1 MASAIDWW
9 TARFASFAWRFTVLF
24 TGILLL
30 LISAIIFVL
39 YQLSIGEISRSK
51 QQQLNLIAQQQQLL
65 AGQLQYSEFLQQ
77 LSLQA
82 EQSRDWIIAYQDSE
96 VALGDLSRVPSHL
109 QGCPDL
115 SSFLVAQG
123 DDLRVYSGCIVTLAQ
138 GTLLV
143 AFDEEDLYFLQQR
156 FINASLVS
164 LLLTIILG
172 GFSGRYLSK
181 QLLRRI
187 KRFNQAAAVVQGGN
201 WSARV
206 PSTGRGDEFDLLAS
220 NINRMLTQLEHSFQ
234 AVSGVTDAIAHD
246 LRTPLGRLR
255 LALESA
261 ITQTPQEPIT
271 AATLE
276 PMLKE
281 LDDILHTFSSMLEL
295 SRLEHK
301 QARSSFQEVDL
312 QQIADDAIELLQP
325 IAQDRQQSI
334 LLDAS
339 GVTTIEGDR
348 SLIFRALF
356 NTLEN
361 ASKYGGNGATLK
373 LSLNAMGFTVADNG
387 PGIATEFH
395 DKVFQRLYRLE
406 SSRTT
411 PGYGLGLP
419 LVKAI
424 AEFHGGDVELS
435 NLSPGLTVTV
445 RFRKDRSISA
455 NGRETVGTTAAFD

>member
-1 MASAIDWW
+1 M
-9 TARFASFAWRFTVLF
+9 
-24 TGILLL
+24 
-30 LISAIIFVL
+30 L

-96 VALGDLSRVPSHL
+96 EALGDLSRVPSHL

-115 SSFLVAQG
+115 SSFLVSQG
-123 DDLRVYSGCIVTLAQ
+123 DDLRVYSGCTVTLDQ
-138 GTLLV
+138 GSLLV

-156 FINASLVS
+156 FVNASIVS

-181 QLLRRI
+181 QLLKRI
-187 KRFNQAAAVVQGGN
+187 KGFNQAAAVIQGGN

-206 PSTGRGDEFDLLAS
+206 PSTGRGDEFDILAS

-246 LRTPLGRLR
+246 LRTPLGRVR
-255 LALESA
+255 LTLESA
-261 ITQTPQEPIT
+261 IED
-271 AATLE
+271 AAHHTIKAEALE
-276 PMLKE
+276 PLLTE
-281 LDDILHTFSSMLEL
+281 VDNIIHTFSSMLEL

-301 QARSSFQEVDL
+301 QARSSFEQVNL
-312 QQIADDAIELLQP
+312 NVIAEDAIELLQP
-325 IAQDRQQSI
+325 VAQDRHQTIDLEATPIQA
-334 LLDAS
+334 LL
-339 GVTTIEGDR
+339 GDR

-361 ASKYGGNGATLK
+361 ASKYAGDGATIQ
-373 LSLNAMGFTVADNG
+373 LSLQPTGFIVRDNG
-387 PGIATEFH
+387 PGIPTEYH

-411 PGYGLGLP
+411 QGYGLGLP
-419 LVKAI
+419 LIRAI
-424 AEFHGGDVELS
+424 AQFHGGDVTVS
-435 NLSPGLTVTV
+435 NLSPGLQVSVTLLQP
-445 RFRKDRSISA
+445 A
-455 NGRETVGTTAAFD
+455 LT

>member
-1 MASAIDWW
+1 M
-9 TARFASFAWRFTVLF
+9 
-24 TGILLL
+24 
-30 LISAIIFVL
+30 L

-96 VALGDLSRVPSHL
+96 EALGDLSRVPSHL
-109 QGCPDL
+109 QDCPDL
-115 SSFLVAQG
+115 SSFLVSQG

-156 FINASLVS
+156 FINASIVS

-181 QLLRRI
+181 QLLKRI
-187 KRFNQAAAVVQGGN
+187 KGFNQAAAVVQSGN

-206 PSTGRGDEFDLLAS
+206 PSTGRGDEFDILAS

-246 LRTPLGRLR
+246 LRTPLGRVR
-255 LALESA
+255 LTLESA
-261 ITQTPQEPIT
+261 IEDAAHHPIK
-271 AATLE
+271 AEALE
-276 PMLKE
+276 PLLTE
-281 LDDILHTFSSMLEL
+281 VDNIIHTFSSMLEL

-301 QARSSFQEVDL
+301 QARSSFEQVNL
-312 QQIADDAIELLQP
+312 NVIAEDAIELLQP
-325 IAQDRQQSI
+325 VAQDRHQTI
-334 LLDAS
+334 DLETTPTLTLL
-339 GVTTIEGDR
+339 GDR

-361 ASKYGGNGATLK
+361 ASKYAGDGATIQ
-373 LSLNAMGFTVADNG
+373 LSLQPTGFIVRDNG
-387 PGIATEFH
+387 PGIPTEFH

-411 PGYGLGLP
+411 QGYGLGLP
-419 LVKAI
+419 LIRAI
-424 AEFHGGDVELS
+424 AQFHGGDVTVS
-435 NLSPGLTVTV
+435 NLSPGLQVSVTLLQP
-445 RFRKDRSISA
+445 A
-455 NGRETVGTTAAFD
+455 LT